1 MARVEFDDTELK
13 AGIKRLELTFPKYNK
28 QALNDVAN
36 EILRLSSFEV
46 PLDTGN
52 LMNSGSVQEDGDEF
66 IVGYNT
72 RYAARL
78 HENPQ
83 YNFQN
88 GRKGKYLEDPI
99 KVNAQILLSFYNETI
114 SKLFA

>member
-1 MARVEFDDTELK
+1 MARVEFDDSSFREGIKNLELK
-13 AGIKRLELTFPKYNK
+13 LPKYNK
-28 QALNDVAN
+28 TALNDVAN

-52 LMNSGSVQEDGDEF
+52 LMGSGSVQEQGEEF

-72 RYAARL
+72 VYAARL

-88 GRKGKYLEDPI
+88 GRKGKYLENPI
-99 KVNAQILLSFYNETI
+99 KVNADILLRFYNEAI
-114 SKLFA
+114 GKLFN

>member
-1 MARVEFDDTELK
+1 MARVEFDDKTFRE
-13 AGIKRLELTFPKYNK
+13 GMKRLELSFPKYNR

-52 LMNSGSVQEDGDEF
+52 LMGSGSVQEDGEEF

-72 RYAARL
+72 VYAARL

-88 GRKGKYLEDPI
+88 GRKGKYLENPI
-99 KVNAQILLSFYNETI
+99 KVNADILLKFYNESI
-114 SKLFA
+114 RNLFK

>member
-1 MARVEFDDTELK
+1 MARVDFDDSSFKE
-13 AGIKRLELTFPKYNK
+13 GIKRLELSFPKFNK

-36 EILRLSSFEV
+36 EVLRLSSFEV

-52 LMNSGSVQEDGDEF
+52 LMGSGSVQEQGEEF

-72 RYAARL
+72 VYAARL

-83 YNFQN
+83 YNFNN

-99 KVNAQILLSFYNETI
+99 KVNADVLLSFYNETI
-114 SKLFA
+114 GKLFN